1 MKKVLAAM
9 AVMFLVM
16 VFPLGGMWGMLLE
29 PIIGGGVE
37 QTFIYPIY
45 IGMILLAGIV
55 VGCTVVI
62 LEEIRSLKNDK
73 EEK

>member
-62 LEEIRSLKNDK
+62 LAEIRSLKNDK

>member
-45 IGMILLAGIV
+45 MGMILLAGIV

>member
-16 VFPLGGMWGMLLE
+16 VFPLGGMWGMLLK

-37 QTFIYPIY
+37 QTFLYPNLY
-45 IGMILLAGIV
+45 WDDTPFRHRGRVYRG
-55 VGCTVVI
+55 
-62 LEEIRSLKNDK
+62 DP
-73 EEK
+73 

>member
-9 AVMFLVM
+9 AVMFLVI
-16 VFPLGGMWGMLLE
+16 VIPLGQLLLQ

-37 QTFIYPIY
+37 QSFIYPIY
-45 IGMILLAGIV
+45 MGLILLAGIV

-62 LEEIRSLKNDK
+62 VEEIHSLKDDK
-73 EEK
+73 KDKK